1 MHDQEAAATPST
13 RHGARLPSWGVS
25 SRRRTLEQ
33 GRILTSAVS
42 RVFFPPFNKTAE
54 KDAIKL
60 MNDAFEPMR
69 QLDRR
74 SGSYMNEVG
83 PSNAALASSR
93 PLDTQM
99 LTNATGFRL
108 RKELAAVVLGR
119 QLPEAVED
127 QAGGRSG

>member
-1 MHDQEAAATPST
+1 
-13 RHGARLPSWGVS
+13 
-25 SRRRTLEQ
+25 
-33 GRILTSAVS
+33 VS